1 MKEINRMDIK
11 ETIINKTDNISTEEN
26 REHIESQLYEIF
38 AKYYK

>member
-11 ETIINKTDNISTEEN
+11 ETIINKDNISTEEN
-26 REHIESQLYEIF
+26 RERIESQLYEIF

>member
-11 ETIINKTDNISTEEN
+11 ETVINKDNISTEEN
-26 REHIESQLYEIF
+26 RKRIESQLYEIF

>member
-11 ETIINKTDNISTEEN
+11 ETVINKDNISTEEN
-26 REHIESQLYEIF
+26 KQNIESRLYEIF

>member
-11 ETIINKTDNISTEEN
+11 ETVINKDNISTEEN
-26 REHIESQLYEIF
+26 RKRIELQLYEIF

>member
-1 MKEINRMDIK
+1 MKEIIKMDIK
-11 ETIINKTDNISTEEN
+11 ETVINKDNTSTEEN

>member
-11 ETIINKTDNISTEEN
+11 ETVINKDNISTEEN
-26 REHIESQLYEIF
+26 RERIESQLYEIF